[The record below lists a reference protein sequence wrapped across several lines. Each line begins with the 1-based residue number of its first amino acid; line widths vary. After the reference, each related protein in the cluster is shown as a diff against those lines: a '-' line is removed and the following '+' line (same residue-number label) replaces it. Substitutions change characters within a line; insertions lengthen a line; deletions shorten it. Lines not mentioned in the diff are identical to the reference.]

1 MSAAGITL
9 FFSATSA
16 PLRAKKIGSR
26 RGAEVAE
33 GWTQR

>member
-16 PLRAKKIGSR
+16 PLRAKTIGSR

-33 GWTQR
+33 GCAQQ